1 MAFERALQETITD
14 EPKGL
19 EPAPSLNMHAER
31 ANYTM
36 LGDLVESYTP
46 AITHTDLLEQVHLA
60 KEMGADSIE
69 ADPKIV
75 RQLTLKSGYPT
86 DVGYLWYHDVRV
98 WIAGYFDTHKERDTQ
113 TIEQKVFGKSAHKI
127 QPIMDLGDKPK

>member
-1 MAFERALQETITD
+1 
-14 EPKGL
+14 
-19 EPAPSLNMHAER
+19 
-31 ANYTM
+31 M
-36 LGDLVESYTP
+36 LSELVDSYTP

-98 WIAGYFDTHKERDTQ
+98 WIAGYFDTHRNKDAGSVESR
-113 TIEQKVFGKSAHKI
+113 IFGKSKHKI
-127 QPIMDLGDKPK
+127 QPIMDIGDKPK